1 MSQAYNIITNV
12 EATPDFLKYKKATV
26 TGFKGDVQKSYEYLK
41 RADSVAVLIYHRD
54 HQKFTWVEQ
63 FRIGQA
69 ARPNDGI
76 QTTFE
81 PVAGMIDPGQT
92 AEEAAYREVQEE
104 TGVVA
109 ASLSFVGS
117 FLMCPGVMTERMHL
131 YVAEVEGQPLN
142 TEGGLPEEHED
153 ISVIHWTALE
163 TQRAMSNG
171 DMDNAHAM
179 LLWQWVLLNR
189 PEWIR

>member
-1 MSQAYNIITNV
+1 
-12 EATPDFLKYKKATV
+12 
-26 TGFKGDVQKSYEYLK
+26 
-41 RADSVAVLIYHRD
+41 
-54 HQKFTWVEQ
+54 
-63 FRIGQA
+63 
-69 ARPNDGI
+69 
-76 QTTFE
+76 
-81 PVAGMIDPGQT
+81 
-92 AEEAAYREVQEE
+92 
-104 TGVVA
+104 
-109 ASLSFVGS
+109 
-117 FLMCPGVMTERMHL
+117 MTERMHL

>member
-1 MSQAYNIITNV
+1 MSQAYNIITDV
-12 EATPDFLKYKKATV
+12 EAAPAFLKFKKATV

-171 DMDNAHAM
+171 DMDNAQAM